1 MEPAVAATE
10 ASLNGDVDPGLLTVA
25 AGLAVEDR

>member
-1 MEPAVAATE
+1 MSQALE
-10 ASLNGDVDPGLLTVA
+10 GDVDPGLLTVA